1 MARVQVRDL
10 PSAPRLQATVQS
22 GGDFGVAV
30 QQAGSNK
37 MLELADTLSS
47 FNTALKEY
55 GALGRV
61 QGQIGAE
68 EALLVSDAD
77 VLEEIRKTEPD
88 TFLSI
93 QRNKAYRNTLL
104 KRAVN
109 NNLLPAMQSSAD
121 ELLDLE
127 KYKSQGEFLEAVD
140 GFMQGQ
146 WEAFS
151 EEVGQDAANS
161 DGGKVLWNAVTG
173 PFKADMLK
181 AYDKKM
187 DDFVVNGQAEEL
199 GLELDMMTRRR
210 IDPNT
215 GQPIGLDTAGLQL
228 TAQNREQ
235 LLKEAG
241 VNDPK
246 LRSKIIVNAYVRQV
260 DALLA
265 NGRYADA
272 ERMLAAMNVIQVNN
286 KPIFRTTDAKA
297 LMNPLNRSLASALRT
312 SSTDT
317 LARQGRRFSNRVV
330 NAMSSLRTGLV
341 NNSTAKEMRD
351 TYRALG
357 AGEDEIQGLIENVK
371 ESETPLNV
379 FFESLRVLANRDNI
393 SDEAYNLY
401 YDNIGKINDG
411 FEAAQISP
419 LPPSALSPKERDQE
433 VSEFRAWKQLPENIG
448 KDVND
453 FVNEDPT
460 KQYRVKGF
468 RELLEANTEE
478 TKGDYIVELDVY
490 KTAKNALSNQLKM
503 MTSEVG
509 EIDADDLPDG
519 YDATFIESA
528 LPFINKR
535 LIEKAKE
542 VADLPP
548 DQREKALR
556 DERTQAITDEKKR
569 FEREAE
575 AIMSAIATGRFDIDE
590 DKAAE
595 IRKKGEAV
603 IDKPWSFDDVEY
615 GSLKILDLLPNATPN
630 VPLRGVRGPLIK
642 SEDIEKDRVE
652 MKKNGHVDAFR
663 RSLYNFGYAEWTAQ
677 SADDLAKARMDADD
691 VKLFRNQLELDT
703 VLSEWA
709 RVSLKDEARE
719 KLTPEEEK
727 TRDLYQKF
735 GIYNAESFAAFQ
747 KAQENLLSN

>member
-10 PSAPRLQATVQS
+10 PDAPQLQATVQS
-22 GGDFGVAV
+22 GGNYGVAV
-30 QQAGSNK
+30 QQAGRNK
-37 MLELADTLSS
+37 LMDLADTLSG

-55 GALGRV
+55 GALGQV
-61 QGQIGAE
+61 QGQIGAQ
-68 EALLVSDAD
+68 EALTVSDAD

-104 KRAVN
+104 KRAVS
-109 NNLLPAMQSSAD
+109 NNLLPSMQSSAD

-127 KYKSQGEFLEAVD
+127 KYKNQGDFLEAVD
-140 GFMQGQ
+140 EFMKGQ

-187 DDFVVNGQAEEL
+187 DDFIVDGQSEEL
-199 GLELDMMTRRR
+199 GLELDVMTRRR
-210 IDPNT
+210 VDPNT
-215 GQPIGLDTAGLQL
+215 GEPIGLDTAGLQL
-228 TAQNREQ
+228 TAQNREK

-246 LRSKIIVNAYVRQV
+246 LRSKIIVNAYAKQV

-272 ERMLAAMNVIQVNN
+272 ERMLAAMNVIQVNK
-286 KPIFRTTDAKA
+286 KPIFRTTDAKT
-297 LMNPLNRSLASALRT
+297 LLNPLNRSLASSLRT

-317 LARQGRRFSNRVV
+317 LARQGRRFANRAVSV
-330 NAMSSLRTGLV
+330 MGSLRTGLV
-341 NNSTAKEMRD
+341 NNSTTKEMID

-357 AGEDEIQGLIENVK
+357 AGEDKIQELIESVK
-371 ESETPLNV
+371 ESEAPLNV

-419 LPPSALSPKERDQE
+419 LPPSALNPETREKE

-448 KDVND
+448 KDAGD
-453 FVNEDPT
+453 FVKEEN
-460 KQYRVKGF
+460 KQYGVTGF
-468 RELLEANTEE
+468 TELIEADKEE

-490 KTAKNALSNQLKM
+490 KTAKLALGNQLKM
-503 MTSEVG
+503 LTSDVG
-509 EIDADDLPDG
+509 DIDPDDLPDG
-519 YDATFIESA
+519 FDDAFVLRA
-528 LPFINKR
+528 LPFINER

-556 DERTQAITDEKKR
+556 DERTQAIADEKKR

-575 AIMSAIATGRFDIDE
+575 ALVSLVAVGSREE
-590 DKAAE
+590 DPKE
-595 IRKKGEAV
+595 IKEQGKAV
-603 IDKPWSFDDVEY
+603 IDKSGWLEFGDFEY
-615 GSLKILDLLPNATPN
+615 ETLKVLDN
-630 VPLRGVRGPLIK
+630 VNTTRKMALAGKLITEQEIQ
-642 SEDIEKDRVE
+642 SDRAE
-652 MKKNGHVDAFR
+652 MKKNDHSKSYR
-663 RSLYNFGYAEWTAQ
+663 RSLYNFGYPTFTPEI
-677 SADDLAKARMDADD
+677 ADELETYKMDADD
-691 VKLFRNQLELDT
+691 VKLFKNQLELET
-703 VLSEWA
+703 VLAEWA
-709 RVSLKDEARE
+709 RVSIKDDARE

-727 TRDLYQKF
+727 TRELYQKF
-735 GIYNAESFAAFQ
+735 GIYNAESFGAFQ

>member
-10 PSAPRLQATVQS
+10 PDAPQLQATVQS
-22 GGDFGVAV
+22 GGNFGVAV
-30 QQAGSNK
+30 QQAGRNK
-37 MLELADTLSS
+37 LMDLADTLSG

-55 GALGRV
+55 GALGQV
-61 QGQIGAE
+61 QGQIGE
-68 EALLVSDAD
+68 QEALTVSDAD
-77 VLEEIRKTEPD
+77 VLEAIRKTEPD

-109 NNLLPAMQSSAD
+109 NNLLPSMQSSAD

-127 KYKSQGEFLEAVD
+127 KYKNQGEFLEAVD
-140 GFMQGQ
+140 GFMKSQ

-187 DDFVVNGQAEEL
+187 DDFIVNGQSEEL
-199 GLELDMMTRRR
+199 GLELDVMTRRR
-210 IDPNT
+210 VDPNT
-215 GQPIGLDTAGLQL
+215 GEPIGLDTAGLQL
-228 TAQNREQ
+228 TAQNREK

-246 LRSKIIVNAYVRQV
+246 LRSKIIVNAYAKQV

-272 ERMLAAMNVIQVNN
+272 ERMLAAMNVIQVNK
-286 KPIFRTTDAKA
+286 KPIFRTTDAKT
-297 LMNPLNRSLASALRT
+297 LLNPLNRSLASALRT

-330 NAMSSLRTGLV
+330 NAMSSLRTGVV
-341 NNSTAKEMRD
+341 NNSTTKEMID

-357 AGEDEIQGLIENVK
+357 AGEDEIQGLIESVK
-371 ESETPLNV
+371 ESEAPLNV
-379 FFESLRVLANRDNI
+379 FFESLRVLANQPNI

-419 LPPSALSPKERDQE
+419 LPPSALSPEVREQE

-448 KDVND
+448 KDAVD
-453 FVNEDPT
+453 FVKEEN
-460 KQYRVKGF
+460 KQYGVTGF
-468 RELLEANTEE
+468 TELIEADKEE

-490 KTAKNALSNQLKM
+490 KTAKNALDNQLKM
-503 MTSEVG
+503 ITSDVG
-509 EIDADDLPDG
+509 DIDADDLPDG
-519 YDATFIESA
+519 FDDAFVLRA
-528 LPFINKR
+528 MPFINQR

-556 DERTQAITDEKKR
+556 EERTQAIADEKKR

-575 AIMSAIATGRFDIDE
+575 ATTAGLAVGARDVDE
-590 DKAAE
+590 QE
-595 IRKKGEAV
+595 IKEKGKAV
-603 IDKPWSFDDVEY
+603 IDKPGWFEFGNYEY
-615 GSLKILDLLPNATPN
+615 ESLKALDKQGANRRRALAGT
-630 VPLRGVRGPLIK
+630 VITVQEIQ
-642 SEDIEKDRVE
+642 KDRTE
-652 MKKNGHVDAFR
+652 MKKNGHSDPYR
-663 RSLYNFGYAEWTAQ
+663 RSLYNFGYPSFSPEI
-677 SADDLAKARMDADD
+677 ADELETYKMDADD
-691 VKLFRNQLELDT
+691 VKLFKNQLELDT

>member
-37 MLELADTLSS
+37 MLDLADTLSG

-127 KYKSQGEFLEAVD
+127 KYKNQGEFLEAVD

-246 LRSKIIVNAYVRQV
+246 LRSKIIVNAYVKQV

-272 ERMLAAMNVIQVNN
+272 ERMLAAMNVIQVNK
-286 KPIFRTTDAKA
+286 KPIFRTTDAKT
-297 LMNPLNRSLASALRT
+297 LMNPLRRSLESALRA
-312 SSTDT
+312 SSTESD
-317 LARQGRRFSNRVV
+317 ASKRREFS
-330 NAMSSLRTGLV
+330 G
-341 NNSTAKEMRD
+341 
-351 TYRALG
+351 
-357 AGEDEIQGLIENVK
+357 
-371 ESETPLNV
+371 
-379 FFESLRVLANRDNI
+379 RVLSIYVRTKTGVVSDITKKELSEVYGMMGATDAQIEELTDQVASAENPTRAFYDSLNALANSKDL
-393 SDEAYNLY
+393 SDEGEKLY
-401 YDNIGKINDG
+401 YDTFSGILKDLADV
-411 FEAAQISP
+411 EKTPLSP
-419 LPPSALSPKERDQE
+419 TRLALSEQQDYVKEYEQWIKQGNVGGADEWMRE
-433 VSEFRAWKQLPENIG
+433 TFGNNPPFRL
-448 KDVND
+448 
-453 FVNEDPT
+453 
-460 KQYRVKGF
+460 KGF
-468 RELLEANTEE
+468 KELEDASKRL
-478 TKGDYIVELDVY
+478 TKGDYILDRDEY
-490 KTAKNALSNQLKM
+490 KEVKATLGKIFKSITDDPPRLEEGMGRKAKE
-503 MTSEVG
+503 EVI
-509 EIDADDLPDG
+509 EAVA
-519 YDATFIESA
+519 ATFLFNSTKIVQE
-528 LPFINKR
+528 R
-535 LIEKAKE
+535 LKAKAVE
-542 VADLPP
+542 VADLSEEEITASLK
-548 DQREKALR
+548 DEFNKVIAEEKRLFKERVEVLGASLAADKKR
-556 DERTQAITDEKKR
+556 IEQTEVDTESQKEEMDRFGWFTGEKYDTLDGIDKTTSFADVKKDRDAMIEAKDER
-569 FEREAE
+569 
-575 AIMSAIATGRFDIDE
+575 
-590 DKAAE
+590 
-595 IRKKGEAV
+595 
-603 IDKPWSFDDVEY
+603 
-615 GSLKILDLLPNATPN
+615 SLA
-630 VPLRGVRGPLIK
+630 
-642 SEDIEKDRVE
+642 
-652 MKKNGHVDAFR
+652 
-663 RSLYNFGYAEWTAQ
+663 RSLYHYGFDSWNVDNLELLLDANPP
-677 SADDLAKARMDADD
+677 MDADD
-691 VKLFRNQLELDT
+691 VKLFG
-703 VLSEWA
+703 S
-709 RVSLKDEARE
+709 ARE
-719 KLTPEEEK
+719 LQTKIIEWGSIIRKEENRETLTPTEKRVKEEYRK
-727 TRDLYQKF
+727 L
-735 GIYNAESFAAFQ
+735 GIYNEETLFLFADS
-747 KAQENLLSN
+747 QETFFIK

>member
-37 MLELADTLSS
+37 MLDLADTLSG

-127 KYKSQGEFLEAVD
+127 KYKNQSEFLEAVD

-286 KPIFRTTDAKA
+286 KPIFRTTDAKT

-357 AGEDEIQGLIENVK
+357 ADEDEIQGLIENVK
-371 ESETPLNV
+371 ESEAPLNV

-419 LPPSALSPKERDQE
+419 LPPSALSPEIREQE

-448 KDVND
+448 KDVVD
-453 FVNEDPT
+453 FVREEN
-460 KQYRVKGF
+460 KQYRVTGF
-468 RELLEANTEE
+468 PELIEANKEE

-490 KTAKNALSNQLKM
+490 KTAKNALDNQLKM
-503 MTSEVG
+503 MTSDVG
-509 EIDADDLPDG
+509 DIDADDLPDG
-519 YDATFIESA
+519 FDDGFVLRAM
-528 LPFINKR
+528 PFINAR

-556 DERTQAITDEKKR
+556 DERTQAIADEKKR

-575 AIMSAIATGRFDIDE
+575 AIMSGLVVGARDVDE
-590 DKAAE
+590 QELKE
-595 IRKKGEAV
+595 KGKAV
-603 IDKPWSFDDVEY
+603 IDKPGWFEIGNYEY
-615 GSLKILDLLPNATPN
+615 ESLKALDKQGANRTRALAGKVITT
-630 VPLRGVRGPLIK
+630 
-642 SEDIEKDRVE
+642 SEIQKDRTE
-652 MKKNGHVDAFR
+652 MKKNGHSDPYR
-663 RSLYNFGYAEWTAQ
+663 RSLYNFGYSTFTPEI
-677 SADDLAKARMDADD
+677 ADELETYKMDADD
-691 VKLFRNQLELDT
+691 VKLFKNKLELKT
-703 VLSEWA
+703 VLQDWA
-709 RVSLKDEARE
+709 RVFQKDINRK
-719 KLTPEEEK
+719 KLTADEEK
-727 TRDLYQKF
+727 IRDLYQKF
-735 GIYNAESFAAFQ
+735 GIYDEATFESFYN
-747 KAQENLLSN
+747 AQDKLLVN

>member
-10 PSAPRLQATVQS
+10 PDAPQLQATVQS
-22 GGDFGVAV
+22 GGNFGVAV
-30 QQAGSNK
+30 QRAGSNK
-37 MLELADTLSS
+37 LMDLADTLSG

-55 GALGRV
+55 GALGQV
-61 QGQIGAE
+61 QGQIGAQ
-68 EALLVSDAD
+68 EALTVSDAD

-109 NNLLPAMQSSAD
+109 NNLLPSMQSSAD

-127 KYKSQGEFLEAVD
+127 KYKNQGEFLEAVD
-140 GFMQGQ
+140 GFMKGQ
-146 WEAFS
+146 WESFS

-187 DDFVVNGQAEEL
+187 DDFIVNGQSEEL

-210 IDPNT
+210 VDPNT

-228 TAQNREQ
+228 TAQNREK

-246 LRSKIIVNAYVRQV
+246 TRSKIIVNGYVRQV

-272 ERMLAAMNVIQVNN
+272 ERMLAAMNVIQVNK
-286 KPIFRTTDAKA
+286 KPIFRTTDAKT
-297 LMNPLNRSLASALRT
+297 LLNPLNRSLASSLRT

-330 NAMSSLRTGLV
+330 NAMSSLRTGVV
-341 NNSTAKEMRD
+341 NNSTTKEMID

-357 AGEDEIQGLIENVK
+357 AGEDEIQGLIESVK
-371 ESETPLNV
+371 ESEAPLNV
-379 FFESLRVLANRDNI
+379 FFESLRVLANQPNI

-419 LPPSALSPKERDQE
+419 LPPSALNPEVREQE

-448 KDVND
+448 KDAGN
-453 FVNEDPT
+453 FVKEEN
-460 KQYRVKGF
+460 KQYGVTGF
-468 RELLEANTEE
+468 TELIEADKEE

-490 KTAKNALSNQLKM
+490 KTAKNALSNNLKM
-503 MTSEVG
+503 MTSDVG
-509 EIDADDLPDG
+509 DIDADDLPDG
-519 YDATFIESA
+519 FDDTFVLRA
-528 LPFINKR
+528 MPFINER

-556 DERTQAITDEKKR
+556 DERTQAIADEKKR

-575 AIMSAIATGRFDIDE
+575 AITSVIATGSFDVGE
-590 DKAAE
+590 D
-595 IRKKGEAV
+595 EAV
-603 IDKPWSFDDVEY
+603 EIQEKGKAEIDKPWSFDDVEY
-615 GSLKILDLLPNATPN
+615 GSLKLLDFIPNAAPN
-630 VPLRGVRGPLIK
+630 APLRGVRGTMIK

-652 MKKNGHVDAFR
+652 MKKNEHIDAFR
-663 RSLYNFGYAEWTAQ
+663 RSLYNFGYSEWTPE

-691 VKLFRNQLELDT
+691 VKLFRNQLELRT
-703 VLSEWA
+703 VLQDWA
-709 RVSLKDEARE
+709 RVFQKDIDR
-719 KLTPEEEK
+719 KPLTTDEEEI
-727 TRDLYQKF
+727 RDLYQKF
-735 GIYNAESFAAFQ
+735 GIYDEATFEAFAT
-747 KAQENLLSN
+747 AQDNLLSN